1 MCPIKTTIVVDE
13 ELWNRF
19 KEFVFQRYGSYRKLS
34 EAIEESIKTMDPVGL
49 IMEFAKLMGISGAF
63 PSSRE
68 IVERRPSVDVSAGQ
82 VVREMRNERE
92 KRLSGLK
99 RDS

>member
-1 MCPIKTTIVVDE
+1 MRPIKTTIVVDE

-34 EAIEESIKTMDPVGL
+34 EAIEESIKTMDSIGL

-68 IVERRPSVDVSAGQ
+68 IVERRSSVDVSAGQ
-82 VVREMRNERE
+82 VAREMRNERE

>member
-13 ELWNRF
+13 ELWKRF

-34 EAIEESIKTMDPVGL
+34 EAIEESIKTMDSVGL
-49 IMEFAKLMGISGAF
+49 ILEFAKLMGISGIF

-68 IVERRPSVDVSAGQ
+68 IVKRRPSVDVSAGK
-82 VVREMRNERE
+82 VLREMRDDRE
-92 KRLSGLK
+92 TRLSRLK
-99 RDS
+99 RNS